1 MFIIY
6 KYKNKINS
14 YFILNNLL
22 FITFIIKNMFNPE
35 KIGFPIKEIKL
46 NKSLQHSIERNA
58 HSGLIIKSAHN
69 PVDMETGLNVIQL
82 NELRRPVEQ
91 EPNESSSFLK
101 NFILTVIII
110 IHSIIATIIIIGNI
124 YFLEDNENYG
134 CVVYEYRYSSLT
146 LLFVIE
152 IIMCIF
158 ILIGLFFSQVS
169 IFTDKICLSENTMT
183 AIFILSL
190 GSYIGVGFMNI
201 SMTYLFGYKLE
212 PSDLCTNEL
221 ITYMITM
228 ITVKWITFG
237 TVLGLLIYI
246 NIYERRSLY

>member
-46 NKSLQHSIERNA
+46 NKSLQHSIDTQKERN
-58 HSGLIIKSAHN
+58 AHN
-69 PVDMETGLNVIQL
+69 PVDMETGLNDL
-82 NELRRPVEQ
+82 PRPAEQ
-91 EPNESSSFLK
+91 EPIESSSLLK

-110 IHSIIATIIIIGNI
+110 IHSVIATIIIIGNI

-134 CVVYEYRYSSLT
+134 CVVYEYRYTSLT
-146 LLFVIE
+146 QLFVVE

-169 IFTDKICLSENTMT
+169 IFTNKICLSENTMT
-183 AIFILSL
+183 RIFILSL
-190 GSYIGVGFMNI
+190 GSYVGVGFMNI

-221 ITYMITM
+221 IRFMITM
-228 ITVKWITFG
+228 ITLKWIIFG
-237 TVLGLLIYI
+237 IVLGLLIYI
-246 NIYERRSLY
+246 NVYERHNLY